1 MSQFQIPN
9 IKGLK
14 MTTKNKLISGLVLSA
29 ILASGLYA
37 NNCDMDKKRENS
49 GMMKN
54 DKMHNG
60 ENHRAG
66 LFPMFKELNLTPEQK
81 VKIEQIMDET
91 RKSLKS
97 TDEAFSKDGFD
108 KTKYVQIMNEKRDNM
123 IKSEAEVIEKS
134 YAILTSKQ
142 KEHLKVLMD
151 LRKEKMNQ
159 RFDEKIK
166 G

>member
-1 MSQFQIPN
+1 
-9 IKGLK
+9 
-14 MTTKNKLISGLVLSA
+14 MTTKNKLISGLVLSV
-29 ILASGLYA
+29 LLSSGLYA
-37 NNCDMDKKRENS
+37 NNCDMDKRGDKKENC

-54 DKMHNG
+54 DKMHKM
-60 ENHRAG
+60 ENHKGG
-66 LFPMFKELNLTPEQK
+66 LVHFFKELNLTAEQQT
-81 VKIEQIMDET
+81 KIEQIISES
-91 RKSLKS
+91 RKSIKS
-97 TDEAFSKDGFD
+97 TEDAFSKDGFD

-123 IKSEAEVIEKS
+123 IKSEAEMIEKS

-142 KEHLKVLMD
+142 KEQLKVLMD